1 MRINEET
8 SRFFRAD
15 EVAEKA
21 SERCWLA
28 EVFGHLLTSDNYD
41 DTEKKA
47 NLRVRITETMV

>member
-8 SRFFRAD
+8 SWFFRAD